1 MPCRVRVLERMKG
14 QGVLTDESGVKRRAA
29 YNLQQIQDEIAVG
42 PGEPPLLG
50 GRKVVGTVLP
60 VGEVGVWYTLEMSD
74 GRKFKFFHYHSDG
87 LIASSGP
94 IE

>member
-1 MPCRVRVLERMKG
+1 MRVLERMRG
-14 QGVLTDESGVKRRAA
+14 QGVLVDESGTMQKAS
-29 YNLQQIQDEIAVG
+29 YNLQQIQQEIAVG

-50 GRKVVGTVLP
+50 GKSIVGTVLP
-60 VGEVGVWYTLEMSD
+60 VRDVGVWNTLELSD

-87 LIASSGP
+87 YITSSGP